1 MPKKLMLA
9 DDSIT
14 IQKVVELILSEEDID
29 VSSVGDGQEA
39 MSKLKSSKPDVI
51 LADIDMPKMNGY
63 DLCRE
68 VKANPATAH
77 IPVVLLVGA
86 FEPINEQKVR
96 DVGADDFLIKPF
108 ESNEFLKKIHGIL
121 QRKPSPAKPSA
132 KEEPQGNGKN
142 DSDLEP
148 LELGDSSMLDEKDM
162 QALLEET
169 MVEETAAFE
178 EEHPDSD
185 DSDDGNFADDD
196 LTTKELQDIIETL
209 REPDSAEADGGDID
223 MEKMI
228 GSLLEETVV
237 DNPEEENAA
246 DEDMQNTIDKAI
258 DAFDNGDGG
267 IDTDTF
273 KELMSSIADDMTES
287 AGQEDD
293 MAMTSMLEDIGD
305 KLGSDAIEDVS
316 ETVFKEEDDLRDI
329 VGSLREKEE
338 SDAVQDHDDM
348 PLVDTSPFHK
358 KEVPLKRPPEREGWD
373 MEEAKPPHRQ
383 EPTYR
388 AMPLRE
394 SVSYE
399 PSASGGVLLSIN
411 DVVGILKHHVDDKV
425 SSLLKEGDLN
435 SLFEQAINAYVDQRF
450 KNINIG
456 FDEIISE
463 AINTR
468 IDKLV
473 GQVNIES
480 IINQVISSTIK
491 GVMMTLTGEMF
502 KVSKEVTER
511 ITKQVLDESIPTL
524 KTEVEKIIHETVS
537 NVAERLIK
545 EEIDQIK
552 SEFL

>member
-63 DLCRE
+63 DLCKE
-68 VKANPATAH
+68 VKNNPATAH

-108 ESNEFLKKIHGIL
+108 ESNEFLKKIHSIL
-121 QRKPSPAKPSA
+121 DRIPKPAKSPAK
-132 KEEPQGNGKN
+132 EPPAGNGKN
-142 DSDLEP
+142 DADLEP

-185 DSDDGNFADDD
+185 DSDEANFADDD

-209 REPDSAEADGGDID
+209 REPGAAEPEDSDSGDLD

-228 GSLLEETVV
+228 GSLLEETVI
-237 DNPEEENAA
+237 DNPDA
-246 DEDMQNTIDKAI
+246 DMQSPPDKGFGG
-258 DAFDNGDGG
+258 FDNGDGDGG
-267 IDTDTF
+267 IDSDTF
-273 KELMSSIADDMTES
+273 KELMSSITDDMADTS
-287 AGQEDD
+287 DGQDD
-293 MAMTSMLEDIGD
+293 MAMTSMLDNIGD
-305 KLGSDAIEDVS
+305 KLGDSDIEEVG
-316 ETVFKEEDDLRDI
+316 ETVFQDEDNMQDI
-329 VGSLREKEE
+329 VASLVEQAEGK
-338 SDAVQDHDDM
+338 AVEDSTEM
-348 PLVDTSPFHK
+348 PVFDTPPVYK
-358 KEVPLKRPPEREGWD
+358 KEKPVKQPPERED
-373 MEEAKPPHRQ
+373 RKFEAKPAHRPEQ
-383 EPTYR
+383 DYR
-388 AMPLRE
+388 
-394 SVSYE
+394 VTHE
-399 PSASGGVLLSIN
+399 PSTSGGVLLSIN
-411 DVVGILKHHVDDKV
+411 DVVGMLKHHIDDKV
-425 SSLLKEGDLN
+425 SNLLQEGDLN
-435 SLFEQAINAYVDQRF
+435 SLFAQAINAYVDQRF
-450 KNINIG
+450 KDINIG

-468 IDKLV
+468 IDKLI

-491 GVMMTLTGEMF
+491 GIMGSLTGEMF

-511 ITKQVLDESIPTL
+511 LTKQVMDESIPTL
-524 KTEVEKIIHETVS
+524 KAEVEKVIHKTVS
-537 NVAERLIK
+537 GVAERLIK
-545 EEIDQIK
+545 EEIDQIR

>member
-1 MPKKLMLA
+1 MLA

-14 IQKVVELILSEEDID
+14 IQKVVELILSEEDIN

-39 MSKLKSSKPDVI
+39 MSKLKSSKPDLI

-121 QRKPSPAKPSA
+121 QRTPSPSKPSPSKPSA
-132 KEEPQGNGKN
+132 KEPPHGNGKN
-142 DSDLEP
+142 NSDLEP

-185 DSDDGNFADDD
+185 DSDDGGFADDD

-209 REPDSAEADGGDID
+209 KEPGPAESDSDDID
-223 MEKMI
+223 MDKMI
-228 GSLLEETVV
+228 GSLLEETVA
-237 DNPEEENAA
+237 DNS
-246 DEDMQNTIDKAI
+246 DEDMQNTIDKV
-258 DAFDNGDGG
+258 DGFDNGDGG

-273 KELMSSIADDMTES
+273 KELMSSIADDMAES
-287 AGQEDD
+287 QEQGDD

-305 KLGSDAIEDVS
+305 KLGDAAIEDVS
-316 ETVFKEEDDLRDI
+316 ETVFKEEDDLQDI
-329 VGSLREKEE
+329 IGSLREQEKV
-338 SDAVQDHDDM
+338 DAVQDQDDM
-348 PLVDTSPFHK
+348 PVFDSPPAYK
-358 KEVPLKRPPEREGWD
+358 KEAPLEKPPEREDWNL
-373 MEEAKPPHRQ
+373 EEAKPPTPQYKAMRQ
-383 EPTYR
+383 KDS
-388 AMPLRE
+388 LRE
-394 SVSYE
+394 SVSDK
-399 PSASGGVLLSIN
+399 PSTSGGVLLSIN
-411 DVVGILKHHVDDKV
+411 DVVDILRYHIDGKV
-425 SSLLKEGDLN
+425 SNLLKEGDLS
-435 SLFEQAINAYVDQRF
+435 SLFEQAINVYVDKRF
-450 KNINIG
+450 KDITIG

-468 IDKLV
+468 IDKLI

-524 KTEVEKIIHETVS
+524 KAEVEKIIHETVS